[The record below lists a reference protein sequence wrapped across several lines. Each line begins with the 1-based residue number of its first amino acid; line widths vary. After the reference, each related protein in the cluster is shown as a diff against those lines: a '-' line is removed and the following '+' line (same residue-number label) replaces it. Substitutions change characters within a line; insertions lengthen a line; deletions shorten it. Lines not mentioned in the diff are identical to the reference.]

1 MEYGAAVAETLIGT
15 LLDGLDVQPL
25 RGAAR
30 CEASRM
36 VEDSRRV
43 RQGDVFLAR
52 PGASVD
58 GRDFIARAEQAGAAA
73 ILSDAAGCDLAAG
86 PALQSGHLEHDAAV
100 LAHRL
105 VGLPSHHLDVV
116 GVTGTNGK
124 TTVTTLLHQLLCASG
139 PSALMGGVVVDTGE
153 TQSAATLTTPM
164 ASDVAN
170 WLASAVQAGARTATM
185 EVSSHA
191 LDQHRVAG
199 VRFAIAIFTGLS
211 GDHLDYHGTMDS
223 YEACKRSLFENLD
236 DRALAIVNLDDAAGG
251 RVASSTRG
259 RVLGC
264 SLEGVGEMRGVIDR
278 MSERGTTVTFETP
291 WGQWQQDL
299 PMIGRHNA
307 MNALQAAAAA
317 LSLGLTAADVQA
329 GLAFASGPPG
339 RLQRVARSPRVI
351 VDFAHTDGALG
362 TVLSSLRAVAADDQ
376 RILLVVG
383 CGGDR
388 DRSKRPRMAEVAAE
402 GADEVWLT
410 SDNPRTEDPASI
422 LRDMAAGVPSAAEAR
437 VHEEVDR
444 AAAIASAVAAA
455 GPRDMVLIAGK
466 GHEQFQL
473 IGDRKVPFDDVE
485 TARAAVIVQG
495 GRP

>member
-1 MEYGAAVAETLIGT
+1 
-15 LLDGLDVQPL
+15 
-25 RGAAR
+25 
-30 CEASRM
+30 
-36 VEDSRRV
+36 
-43 RQGDVFLAR
+43 
-52 PGASVD
+52 
-58 GRDFIARAEQAGAAA
+58 
-73 ILSDAAGCDLAAG
+73 
-86 PALQSGHLEHDAAV
+86 
-100 LAHRL
+100 
-105 VGLPSHHLDVV
+105 
-116 GVTGTNGK
+116 
-124 TTVTTLLHQLLCASG
+124 
-139 PSALMGGVVVDTGE
+139 
-153 TQSAATLTTPM
+153 
-164 ASDVAN
+164 
-170 WLASAVQAGARTATM
+170 
-185 EVSSHA
+185 
-191 LDQHRVAG
+191 
-199 VRFAIAIFTGLS
+199 
-211 GDHLDYHGTMDS
+211 
-223 YEACKRSLFENLD
+223 
-236 DRALAIVNLDDAAGG
+236 
-251 RVASSTRG
+251 
-259 RVLGC
+259 
-264 SLEGVGEMRGVIDR
+264 MRGVIDR